1 MPLDVVTGGLIGSA
15 IDGAFGLFGG
25 GQQRHGARQMQK
37 REHRFLERMSN
48 TAVQRRQAD
57 LRAAGINPLL
67 AAKQDASTPG
77 GSTVGVSG
85 PTQGTSFASTALAAK
100 RLSEEVKQIRAQTDK
115 ISSDEKLNEAK
126 IKAMEGVSELGDFL
140 GDIVRGFTKQQD
152 GEGFFNQAK
161 GAVTD
166 VLDFLD
172 PAGIKVQQR
181 VGPLQSAYQRYKAE
195 QANKVPSFREWSD
208 MGSKL
213 PRNHFE
219 AWSKTKDGRR
229 AYARYLE
236 AIGGKK

>member
-1 MPLDVVTGGLIGSA
+1 MALDAFLGGVL
-15 IDGAFGLFGG
+15 DGAFGLFGG

-57 LRAAGINPLL
+57 LKAAGINPLL

-77 GSTVGVSG
+77 GSTTGMSG
-85 PTQGTSFASTALAAK
+85 PSQGTSFASTALAAK
-100 RLSEEVKQIRAQTDK
+100 RLREEVHQIRAQTDK

-161 GAVTD
+161 GAVTE

-172 PAGIKVQQR
+172 PAGIKGA
-181 VGPLQSAYQRYKAE
+181 GPSEAMATAYERMRNEKKA
-195 QANKVPSFREWSD
+195 KVPTFREWSD
-208 MGSKL
+208 MGSRL
-213 PRNHFE
+213 PRNQFD
-219 AWSKTKDGRR
+219 AWAKTKAGRR
-229 AYARYLE
+229 AYARYME
-236 AIGGKK
+236 EIGGKK